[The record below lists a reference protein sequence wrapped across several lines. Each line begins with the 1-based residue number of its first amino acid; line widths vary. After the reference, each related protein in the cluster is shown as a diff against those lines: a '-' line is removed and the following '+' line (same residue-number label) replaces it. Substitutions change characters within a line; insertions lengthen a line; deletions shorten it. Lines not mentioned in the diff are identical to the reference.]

1 MNNFAKILL
10 PAVFFVSACGGEK
23 PTEYVFDSKDLEA
36 NLENYGNN
44 LLGCGFMSL
53 IFTKE
58 MMVAVKNSKEP
69 NLEESKNWS
78 PTSVNLY
85 KDKVEWIDL
94 GRETP
99 IKNGFVTL
107 DFSNADGEAMELQ
120 VLQEGE
126 RLFFGVEDKETKCKM
141 PFKKVK

>member
-10 PAVFFVSACGGEK
+10 PAVLFVSACGGEK

-36 NLENYGNN
+36 NLEDYGNSI
-44 LLGCGFMSL
+44 GCAMMSL
-53 IFTKE
+53 IFAKE

-69 NLEESKNWS
+69 NLEESEKWS

-94 GRETP
+94 GKETP

-107 DFSNADGEAMELQ
+107 DFSDAGGAAMELQ

-126 RLFFGVEDKETKCKM
+126 RLFFGIEDKETKCKM